1 MKQKFLIALLLL
13 FLIKS
18 YSQER
23 KVKIQLST
31 GTTLS
36 IPKTSK
42 LTDSN
47 VNGNPQTKSSMNIGA
62 FVLPSLSYSLNK
74 KTSIDFGI
82 GFYIDRFSI
91 ENKVGYVINDG
102 NRNVSQIQTP
112 INLNFHFGNNSSYLF
127 GIGGFSSFLVSAK
140 EKGESKI
147 SNTDFNTV
155 GETPIADPIVNTNL
169 SQNYNNDIKDRF
181 NSISFGAFI
190 QLKKNISF
198 STNTKG
204 FLSLKINQYFNSIK
218 NNDSNSDLS
227 NYISF
232 KNEKEPTTVNLGIG
246 IEL

>member
-1 MKQKFLIALLLL
+1 MKQKFLIVLLTL
-13 FLIKS
+13 FFIKS
-18 YSQER
+18 YSQEG

-47 VNGNPQTKSSMNIGA
+47 IDGNPQIKSSTNIGA
-62 FVLPSLSYSLNK
+62 FVLPSLNYSLNE

-82 GFYIDRFSI
+82 GYYIDRFSI
-91 ENKVGYVINDG
+91 EEKVGNVTNDG

-112 INLNFHFGNNSSYLF
+112 INLNFHFGDNNCYLF
-127 GIGGFSSFLVSAK
+127 GIGGFSSFLMSAK
-140 EKGESKI
+140 EKGESTI
-147 SNTDFNTV
+147 SYNGFNTGAENPV
-155 GETPIADPIVNTNL
+155 LDPLVNTNL
-169 SQNYNNDIKDRF
+169 SQNYDNDIKDRF

-198 STNTKG
+198 SANTKG
-204 FLSLKINQYFNSIK
+204 FLILKINQYFNSIK

-227 NYISF
+227 NYVNF
-232 KNEKEPTTVNLGIG
+232 KNEKEPTTINLGIG